1 MKYFVGNCIA
11 DRKSLLK
18 SISLRLSISS
28 TIPSSFSLWIYFSLV
43 IPSKIAVYL
52 FLLLYLMIPNNN
64 NHVAQNPEQ
73 QYGTNYIHVHK
84 IK

>member
-18 SISLRLSISS
+18 SISLRLSILS
-28 TIPSSFSLWIYFSLV
+28 TISSPFSLWIYFSLA
-43 IPSKIAVYL
+43 IPSKIAVYS

-64 NHVAQNPEQ
+64 NHVAQNLEQ

>member
-1 MKYFVGNCIA
+1 MKYFVDNYIA

-28 TIPSSFSLWIYFSLV
+28 TIPSPFNLWIYFSSA